1 MLANNDKLIKGL
13 ILKGLVIMLIIKV
26 VQLLTENY
34 GFVIS
39 KQHIRDYIVIL
50 TSRVPTLTVL
60 SRQSTSFLCRLPKK
74 INA

>member
-34 GFVIS
+34 DFVIS
-39 KQHIRDYIVIL
+39 KQHIRDSIVIL
-50 TSRVPTLTVL
+50 TSRVPTLAA
-60 SRQSTSFLCRLPKK
+60 S
-74 INA
+74 II